1 MSVFDT
7 LSFRETLL
15 GEEVSD
21 NEAEKKI
28 KSIDFSM
35 TIFFFFWNMIMLLLK
50 CFCFISDRDLK

>member
-35 TIFFFFWNMIMLLLK
+35 IKYDYAIAQMFLLHLR
-50 CFCFISDRDLK
+50 S

>member
-35 TIFFFFWNMIMLLLK
+35 TIFFFFLKHDYAIAQMFLLHLR
-50 CFCFISDRDLK
+50 S